1 MQQSVHILIRLVG
14 CDWRGIFCISA
25 YTNTPQVNSFYKRD
39 GVNGLVLDC
48 KIYMDKRMFGEGVF
62 AKGQMPSATS
72 SVSQYGLLNLL
83 KSAFYLA
90 VDFGA
95 GI

>member
-1 MQQSVHILIRLVG
+1 
-14 CDWRGIFCISA
+14 
-25 YTNTPQVNSFYKRD
+25 
-39 GVNGLVLDC
+39 
-48 KIYMDKRMFGEGVF
+48 MFGEGVF